1 MKVFLC
7 LEIGYFHPAWY
18 FQLKNKR
25 AISFV
30 QDLEEGGNWTDRQIR
45 IWLHEA
51 AGPIVWS
58 AQKTAL
64 KLENQKRSEQAG
76 QILAVLRDFIWVGL
90 LWRTLAFAKEAESWQ
105 LEETGGFVG
114 QNSQHSQSSRRKGSW
129 QIVRRVYNGSRS
141 LWNWTEK
148 TVGVRPDAAELL
160 LRRLH
165 KNTCQETT

>member
-1 MKVFLC
+1 MTVFLC

-76 QILAVLRDFIWVGL
+76 QILAVLRD
-90 LWRTLAFAKEAESWQ
+90 
-105 LEETGGFVG
+105 
-114 QNSQHSQSSRRKGSW
+114 
-129 QIVRRVYNGSRS
+129 
-141 LWNWTEK
+141 
-148 TVGVRPDAAELL
+148 
-160 LRRLH
+160 
-165 KNTCQETT
+165 

>member
-1 MKVFLC
+1 MTVFLC

-90 LWRTLAFAKEAESWQ
+90 LWRTLAFAKEAESWHS
-105 LEETGGFVG
+105 EETGGLVG
-114 QNSQHSQSSRRKGSW
+114 QNSQHSLLTEFLSKQLRYFSLNLNMPLFWK
-129 QIVRRVYNGSRS
+129 YNFMCYPY
-141 LWNWTEK
+141 L
-148 TVGVRPDAAELL
+148 
-160 LRRLH
+160 
-165 KNTCQETT
+165 